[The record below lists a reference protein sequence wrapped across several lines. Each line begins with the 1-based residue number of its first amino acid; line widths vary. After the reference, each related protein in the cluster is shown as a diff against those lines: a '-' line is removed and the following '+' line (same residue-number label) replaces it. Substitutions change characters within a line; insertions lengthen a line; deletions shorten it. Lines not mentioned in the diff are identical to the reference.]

1 MAEEQGNASAMATS
15 EHKQLIVNRE
25 RLEAIYAQARETI
38 DADGSSAITY

>member
-1 MAEEQGNASAMATS
+1 MSALPPRFPARGNKD
-15 EHKQLIVNRE
+15 KQLIVNRE